1 MSDIMRPIPFGQ
13 LMNWVLTEQ
22 KTQGTVFGVSKLT
35 RYTDGQARPI
45 FGEKI
50 ESPFGPAAG
59 PHTQLAQN
67 LIAAY
72 AGGSRFFEVK
82 TVQIMDGEDLSK

>member
-35 RYTDGQARPI
+35 RYTHGQARPI
-45 FGEKI
+45 FGAKI
-50 ESPFGPAAG
+50 ASPLGPAAG
-59 PHTQLAQN
+59 
-67 LIAAY
+67 
-72 AGGSRFFEVK
+72 E
-82 TVQIMDGEDLSK
+82 